1 MKLTTNNNDDILKQD
16 KLIKGVSIM
25 TAIKNI
31 YANFKKYKFL
41 MYQLILRDFKVKYKR
56 SVLGVLWSLLY
67 PILMMTVM
75 AIVFSQMF
83 RFKVDGVN
91 YLVYLMT
98 GIVMWQYFSEASNS
112 AMTSVVVNFPLI
124 SKVYIP
130 KYIFPVA
137 KCLFVGIN
145 FVLTIIPWLG
155 VIILTQFGLGKFPA
169 SINLYYLIIPYIFLC
184 LIIFTIGM
192 GLLLSC
198 VSVFL
203 RDVFYIYG
211 IVLTIWNYFTPVF
224 YSIEILPA
232 TLQNLFKFNPLYQY
246 IDSVRSI
253 VLYGTPPSIARLILL
268 AVISLVT
275 LLIGGIVF
283 KKNQDK
289 FIYYI

>member
-1 MKLTTNNNDDILKQD
+1 MIT
-16 KLIKGVSIM
+16 
-25 TAIKNI
+25 IKNI
-31 YANFKKYKFL
+31 FANFKKYQFL
-41 MYQLILRDFKVKYKR
+41 MRQLILRDFKKKYKR
-56 SVLGVLWSLLY
+56 SVLGVVWSLLY

-83 RFKVDGVN
+83 KFKVEGIN

-98 GIVMWQYFSEASNS
+98 GIIMWQYFSEASNS
-112 AMTSVVVNFPLI
+112 AMTSVVDNFALI

-145 FVLTIIPWLG
+145 FVLTLIPWFVLI
-155 VIILTQFGLGKFPA
+155 VLTQFGLGTYPA
-169 SINLYYLIIPYIFLC
+169 SINWYYLIIPYIVLCMFL
-184 LIIFTIGM
+184 FTVGM

-211 IVLTIWNYFTPVF
+211 IILTIWNYFTPVF
-224 YSIEILPA
+224 YSIEILPLY
-232 TLQNLFKFNPLYQY
+232 LQKLFQFNPLYQF
-246 IDSVRSI
+246 INGVRDI
-253 VLYGTPPSIARLILL
+253 VLYGNAPTLGYLVLIGAIGLG
-268 AVISLVT
+268 T
-275 LLIGGIVF
+275 LLLGGLVF